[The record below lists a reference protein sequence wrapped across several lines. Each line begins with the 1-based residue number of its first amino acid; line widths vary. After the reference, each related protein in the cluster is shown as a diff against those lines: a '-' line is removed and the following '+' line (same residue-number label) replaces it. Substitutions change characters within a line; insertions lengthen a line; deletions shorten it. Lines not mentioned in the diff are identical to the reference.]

1 MTLVVDKINHYNSI
15 INKIIKFQLSLN
27 TYRKR
32 LIFLIIKAMQFQN
45 IFVSYDEKI
54 YSIKKLKKKKTEL
67 QAYITMVN
75 GLDRKSY
82 KRFENEG
89 EFCK

>member
-54 YSIKKLKKKKTEL
+54 YSIKKKIGIVGIYYYGEWIGQKKL
-67 QAYITMVN
+67 QKI
-75 GLDRKSY
+75 
-82 KRFENEG
+82 
-89 EFCK
+89 

>member
-54 YSIKKLKKKKTEL
+54 YSIKKKKIRIVGIYYYGEWIGQKKL
-67 QAYITMVN
+67 QKI
-75 GLDRKSY
+75 
-82 KRFENEG
+82 
-89 EFCK
+89 